1 MPLSGRVVDG
11 REAMRRRAHHTKGNV
26 EGSLVLLQEN
36 QSGVL
41 VVLTSY
47 LYIQGSGLWE
57 WPATNGLCIVIVQG
71 HKALIH
77 KSYCPMA
84 ISRGI
89 DQRRKAL
96 R

>member
-1 MPLSGRVVDG
+1 MLLSGRVVDDRG
-11 REAMRRRAHHTKGNV
+11 AMRQRAHRTKGKLK
-26 EGSLVLLQEN
+26 GSLVLLQKN

-47 LYIQGSGLWE
+47 LYIQESGLWE
-57 WPATNGLCIVIVQG
+57 WPATMGLCIVIVQG

-77 KSYCPMA
+77 KSYRPMA
-84 ISRGI
+84 ISHGI